1 MAAGRNEEFYEGD
14 RDEVLST
21 GGVGE
26 TMQEVLARRWSRRG
40 LVKGGLA
47 AGLVLTAAG
56 REMRIAGAQAATP
69 VSGEATQVGGL
80 TFTPIT
86 LDAGDDIVVAAG
98 HTAVP
103 FLRWGDPIMA
113 GAPDW
118 DLNNQSAQAQEQQ
131 FGYNC
136 DWIEFFPLPPGSD
149 SSDHGLLVVNHE
161 YTNPEL
167 MFPGYLIKN
176 PEFGAV

>member
-1 MAAGRNEEFYEGD
+1 MADGRNEEFYEGD

-40 LVKGGLA
+40 LVQGGLA

-56 REMRIAGAQAATP
+56 RDLRITGAQAATP
-69 VSGEATQVGGL
+69 VPSDAVQVGGL
-80 TFTPIT
+80 SFTPIT
-86 LDAGDDIVVAAG
+86 LDAGDALLAAPG
-98 HTAVP
+98 PHAVP

-118 DLNNQSAQAQEQQ
+118 DFNDQSAQAQEQQ

-136 DWIEFFPLPPGSD
+136 DWIEFFPLPPGS
-149 SSDHGLLVVNHE
+149 
-161 YTNPEL
+161 
-167 MFPGYLIKN
+167 
-176 PEFGAV
+176 